1 MLFENLKRILKL
13 DRPRLRG
20 PNGARDE
27 LTLAATAQNLKKM
40 AKLVPMPT
48 RGLHKNLQTGARTIT
63 RNYCRSFSTKSTT
76 NGPVG
81 LLLRRPLIGIPPT
94 SIGCTSAV
102 SAIWSA
108 QFTFRTAVL
117 A

>member
-27 LTLAATAQNLKKM
+27 FTLATTAQNLGKM
-40 AKLVPMPT
+40 AKLIPIPT
-48 RGLHKNLQTGARTIT
+48 P
-63 RNYCRSFSTKSTT
+63 STKSAT

-94 SIGCTSAV
+94 SIACTSAV

-108 QFTFRTAVL
+108 QFTFRTAAL